1 MNTVGQIVCK
11 DALYPRWLVTRTG
24 SGPDLWY
31 AGNLELLGQA
41 AVAVTGVR
49 NPDEAVAERAVT
61 LGRTIA
67 RQGLGLV
74 SGCARGVDTLAL
86 RAAWEAGGWI
96 IGCPAGSLV
105 REIGQDMVRQ
115 QIASGRALFLSL
127 YGNDEPFSP
136 ARAMLRNRL
145 LMRLSQLV
153 VVTASRHLEGGS
165 YKGALEALRARTR
178 WGIPL
183 AALVEDTTLFG
194 EQSSG
199 QSCVAGSH
207 DIVSGQRLASDVDG
221 SDVSNSRA
229 GDRIPADP
237 KMAPTEQTLYATHV
251 GPAGPETASGG
262 TYRQPDRQPGQA
274 LQAREVFTGNVALV
288 RAGALPLAWPLPQDF
303 VQALPAWIADAR
315 TQWLTP
321 AQPGLW

>member
-11 DALYPRWLVTRTG
+11 DALYPPWLVTRTG

-49 NPDEAVAERAVT
+49 NPDEAVVERAVT

-207 DIVSGQRLASDVDG
+207 DIVSGQRPASGVDG
-221 SDVSNSRA
+221 SGVSHPRA

-237 KMAPTEQTLYATHV
+237 KMAPTERTPHATHV
-251 GPAGPETASGG
+251 GLAKQDNICDGA
-262 TYRQPDRQPGQA
+262 YRQSDRQPGQGPHA
-274 LQAREVFTGNVALV
+274 SDVFTGNAALV
-288 RAGALPLAWPLPQDF
+288 RAGALPLAWPLPQAF

-315 TQWLTP
+315 TQWLTS

>member
-1 MNTVGQIVCK
+1 MNTVGRIICSDVR
-11 DALYPRWLVTRTG
+11 YPPWLVARKG
-24 SGPDLWY
+24 GAPELWY
-31 AGNLELLGQA
+31 AGNLALLSQA

-49 NPDEAVAERAVT
+49 NPDDAVAERAVT

-67 RQGLGLV
+67 RQGYGLV

-105 REIGQDMVRQ
+105 REIGQDAVCQ
-115 QIASGRALFLSL
+115 QLASGRALFLSL

-178 WGIPL
+178 WGVPL
-183 AALVEDTTLFG
+183 AALVQDTTFFG

-199 QSCVAGSH
+199 QPCAAGYY
-207 DIVSGQRLASDVDG
+207 DTFSGERPAPDLGG
-221 SDVSNSRA
+221 SDVSRPVA
-229 GDRIPADP
+229 GERIPADP
-237 KMAPTEQTLYATHV
+237 NRAPTERTPHAAHV
-251 GPAGPETASGG
+251 GPAGPEKACGG
-262 TYRQPDRQPGQA
+262 TGRQPDCQTMQGPA
-274 LQAREVFTGNVALV
+274 ADELFAGNAALV
-288 RAGALPLAWPLPQDF
+288 KVGALPLTWPLPQAF
-303 VQALPAWIADAR
+303 VQALPVWIDDAR
-315 TQWLTP
+315 TQWL
-321 AQPGLW
+321 AYGQPGLW

>member
-1 MNTVGQIVCK
+1 
-11 DALYPRWLVTRTG
+11 
-24 SGPDLWY
+24 
-31 AGNLELLGQA
+31 
-41 AVAVTGVR
+41 
-49 NPDEAVAERAVT
+49 
-61 LGRTIA
+61 
-67 RQGLGLV
+67 LGLV

-105 REIGQDMVRQ
+105 REIGQDMVQ
-115 QIASGRALFLSL
+115 EQIASGRALFLSL
-127 YGNDEPFSP
+127 YGNNEHFSP

-199 QSCVAGSH
+199 QSCVAGTH
-207 DIVSGQRLASDVDG
+207 DTASGQRPASGVDG
-221 SDVSNSRA
+221 SGETRA
-229 GDRIPADP
+229 GNWIPADP
-237 KMAPTEQTLYATHV
+237 KMAPTGRTPHATHV
-251 GPAGPETASGG
+251 GPDKQDYACGG
-262 TYRQPDRQPGQA
+262 TCRQPDRQPGQGSLA
-274 LQAREVFTGNVALV
+274 HEVFTGNMALV
-288 RAGALPLAWPLPQDF
+288 RAGALPLAWPLPQAF